1 MRCFTCN
8 LPISNKHDD
17 FKKLVLKY
25 SSSSLLDEDRIYR
38 VTEENLKT
46 DSPEKKALDDLGI
59 TKYCCRRMLI
69 THTDVVEIMN

>member
-1 MRCFTCN
+1 MSKTNENETFSGCRKSEGF
-8 LPISNKHDD
+8 S
-17 FKKLVLKY
+17 
-25 SSSSLLDEDRIYR
+25 R
-38 VTEENLKT
+38 TEENLKT